1 MADRILTPSELAD
14 ALTVSVRTVD
24 SLVADG
30 LPCIDLGNGLR
41 RSLRSDAI
49 AWLRSRVAPRPSTAG
64 YLEGDSVAVA
74 RITLRRVPR

>member
-30 LPCIDLGNGLR
+30 LPCIELGNGLR
-41 RSLRSDAI
+41 RFLWSDSI
-49 AWLRSRVAPRPSTAG
+49 AWLRSRVAPPPRPAG
-64 YLEGDSVAVA
+64 YLDGDSVAVA
-74 RITLRRVPR
+74 RITLRRGPR